1 MVCEYQSYFQIFF
14 VLKIMTPKNDMR
26 SKQSDDKQSSEA
38 SLELT
43 KKTVIKKKKDFLIE
57 TSVVLD
63 WTVS

>member
-1 MVCEYQSYFQIFF
+1 
-14 VLKIMTPKNDMR
+14 MTPKNDMR